1 MRTRTFAVIATIAL
15 AIASLNVNAQRG
27 IRENRPFEGNQPQF
41 EKGMQHRIPNLTPD
55 QETKLNDLRTKH
67 LKEITPLRNELQE
80 KRARLNTLQS
90 SEKPDLAAINK
101 LIDEMGTLKTNLMKK
116 QAAHRNEV
124 SQILTDEQRVHFNAR
139 QGKKGKQNRKN
150 MGY

>member
-1 MRTRTFAVIATIAL
+1 MRG
-15 AIASLNVNAQRG
+15 NKH
-27 IRENRPFEGNQPQF
+27 FEGNEPHS
-41 EKGMQHRIPNLTPD
+41 ERGMHHRIPNLTPD

-67 LKEITPLRNELQE
+67 LKEITPLRNELLE

-90 SEKPDLAAINK
+90 SEKPDMAAINK

-139 QGKKGKQNRKN
+139 QGKMGTKEGKRFNCNRL
-150 MGY
+150 